1 MCAADEPLSEVAGAV
16 ERLDRLAA
24 LWRRERGAVRARFA
38 ADRRGVPLAERVA
51 RGLALTDLEIDETDT
66 AAGGRILC
74 WLVSRRPEGLGHTRF
89 GPGDPVRLWWDD
101 PDGADAVRATVAR
114 RRGDRLAVIV
124 EDSLPERFDDP
135 GFRLDADAPETTFDR
150 GAHAIEAF
158 AKAKG
163 GSATARL
170 REAIYGTER
179 PVAEQVG
186 ALDFLDAAL
195 DDSQRDAVRASLEAF
210 PIALI
215 HGPPGTG
222 KTRTLVEAIRQ
233 AVARGERVLATAA
246 SNTAVD
252 NLAERLASAG
262 VRVVRLGHP
271 ARVADVVMPRT
282 LDALLEATEAWRLTR
297 RWVIE
302 AAQIRR
308 TIQSRSARGTL
319 ARDERRTLNQEAWRL
334 SRDARDQLRA
344 AESTILDQAEVICAT
359 AAGAD
364 AYVLTGREFDL
375 VAMDE
380 ATQAPDPMALVAL
393 ARGQRAVLAG
403 DPCQLPPTVI
413 DDSAARA
420 GLGVTIFERLQ
431 SRLGPDSA
439 SLLTVQRRMPT
450 ELMTF
455 PSQALYQGRL
465 TADPSV
471 AGHRL
476 EQLPGVAADPM
487 RPGPLCFVDTA
498 GKGFDELRSAGDT
511 SLSNPGQAERTAREV
526 RRLLGRGL
534 AAEDLAVITPY
545 DAQARTLR
553 ALLADLVGTTAASL
567 EIGTVDGFQGREK
580 EAVIVDLVRSND
592 AGELGFLRDVRRM
605 NVALTRAR
613 RFLLVVGDSATLG
626 RHPFYAAF
634 LEAAEA
640 QGAWLSAWTDDAP
653 PFEG

>member
-1 MCAADEPLSEVAGAV
+1 MTSSDKEPLPDDAGSAAQ
-16 ERLDRLAA
+16 LKRLAG
-24 LWRRERGAVRARFA
+24 LWRQERDTVRARFA
-38 ADRRGVPLAERVA
+38 ADRSGVSLAERVA
-51 RGLALTDLEIDETDT
+51 RGVALTDLEIEETDT
-66 AAGGRILC
+66 AAGGRLLC
-74 WLVSRRPEGLGHTRF
+74 WLVSRRPEGLGQTRF

-101 PDGADAVRATVAR
+101 PDGSDAVRATVAR
-114 RRGDRLAVIV
+114 RRGDRLAVMV
-124 EDSLPERFDDP
+124 DDALPERFDDP

-150 GAHAIEAF
+150 GTHAIEAF

-170 REAIYGTER
+170 RETIYGSDGPVTEG
-179 PVAEQVG
+179 VG
-186 ALDFLDAAL
+186 ALELFDAAL
-195 DDSQRDAVRASLEAF
+195 DASQERAVRASLEAF

-252 NLAERLASAG
+252 NLAERLAATG

-302 AAQIRR
+302 AAQLRR
-308 TIQSRSARGTL
+308 TIQSRSARGNL
-319 ARDERRTLNQEAWRL
+319 RRDERRALNQEAWRL
-334 SRDARDQLRA
+334 NRDARDQLRA

-364 AYVLTGREFDL
+364 AYVLSGREFDL
-375 VAMDE
+375 IAMDE

-413 DDSAARA
+413 DESAARA

-431 SRLGPDSA
+431 ARLGPDSA
-439 SLLTVQRRMPT
+439 SLLTVQRRMAS
-450 ELMTF
+450 ELMAF
-455 PSQALYQGRL
+455 PSAALYQGRL

-471 AGHRL
+471 AAHRL
-476 EQLPGVAADPM
+476 EQLPGVAADPT

-498 GKGFDELRSAGDT
+498 GKGFDERRSADDP

-534 AAEDLAVITPY
+534 EPSDLAVITPY
-545 DAQARTLR
+545 DAQARALR
-553 ALLADLVGTTAASL
+553 TLLADLCGASGL
-567 EIGTVDGFQGREK
+567 EVGTVDGFQGREK
-580 EAVIVDLVRSND
+580 EAVIVDLVRSNE

-634 LEAAEA
+634 LEAAEG
-640 QGAWLSAWTDDAP
+640 QSAWLSAWTDDAP
-653 PFEG
+653 PFER